1 MSWVYI
7 VDPGFADVV
16 VCQCRRC
23 ACKSPR
29 GNDLSPLITRAEAKS
44 FPKSCCGSRKMLRDK
59 SDISPIINS
68 QTEKG
73 QEEDQVVKVQ
83 DIDIPVIPISV
94 IPVDNDLSN
103 YSGS

>member
-1 MSWVYI
+1 MLWVYAI
-7 VDPGFADVV
+7 DPGFADVV

-29 GNDLSPLITRAEAKS
+29 GNDLLPLITRAEVKS
-44 FPKSCCGSRKMLRDK
+44 SPNSCCGSRKMLRDK
-59 SDISPIINS
+59 WNISPTINS

-83 DIDIPVIPISV
+83 EIDIPVISM
-94 IPVDNDLSN
+94 VDKDPFN
-103 YSGS
+103 YYGG

>member
-1 MSWVYI
+1 MSWVYV

-23 ACKSPR
+23 ACKSSR
-29 GNDLSPLITRAEAKS
+29 GNDLSPLITRAEVKS

-59 SDISPIINS
+59 SDISPTINS

-73 QEEDQVVKVQ
+73 QEEDQVFK
-83 DIDIPVIPISV
+83 IDIPVIPISS
-94 IPVDNDLSN
+94 IPVDKDL
-103 YSGS
+103 YR